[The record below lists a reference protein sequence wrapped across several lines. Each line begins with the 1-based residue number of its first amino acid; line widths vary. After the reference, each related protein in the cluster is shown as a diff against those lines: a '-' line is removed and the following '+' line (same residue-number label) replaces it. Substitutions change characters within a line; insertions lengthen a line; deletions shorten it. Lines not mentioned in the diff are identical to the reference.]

1 MFTPVIGVLLV
12 SGMLAAWAS
21 ARIIHAMERNAAF
34 VSAREALGAARHE
47 VA

>member
-21 ARIIHAMERNAAF
+21 ARISRAMERNAAF
-34 VSAREALGAARHE
+34 VSARTALGAAGHE